1 MEPTEPKLT
10 VSPEGYQQA
19 LNLLIAEDP
28 MTTPELARIR
38 NRQLREC
45 VRAASQLLQKSE
57 KFKAIVRRLNGEY
70 VSAVALENFTPD
82 EDGVLSTG
90 RFSGRRTLAFGN
102 LMSDGN
108 RFLRAGSHEIKGSA
122 FLLSDWILLEPSF
135 VPPEFREDPDEK
147 PEDAELF
154 RETNRMRRGKCIAEF
169 VGLIAHETVHAFNR
183 VTAKATAPSLSRKQ
197 RAAAFIKEEID
208 TREKE
213 IEILDQLRKTVN
225 VLEKAEKETNSQ
237 GLRKRIDNQVA
248 TTKLAP
254 WAVERDFV
262 SGTSLTYLE
271 LFVNNLLVSES
282 IEKGGIRS
290 SEVRENKELVGRL
303 KFLGS
308 LEKVMQS
315 KFPERLTQDPETK
328 FLTTSLPEIGDLLL
342 VRRIIEEHWKERDL
356 DADFEVFLQRH
367 REAFFPKEISYT
379 PLP

>member
-1 MEPTEPKLT
+1 
-10 VSPEGYQQA
+10 
-19 LNLLIAEDP
+19 
-28 MTTPELARIR
+28 
-38 NRQLREC
+38 
-45 VRAASQLLQKSE
+45 
-57 KFKAIVRRLNGEY
+57 
-70 VSAVALENFTPD
+70 
-82 EDGVLSTG
+82 
-90 RFSGRRTLAFGN
+90 
-102 LMSDGN
+102 
-108 RFLRAGSHEIKGSA
+108 
-122 FLLSDWILLEPSF
+122 
-135 VPPEFREDPDEK
+135 
-147 PEDAELF
+147 
-154 RETNRMRRGKCIAEF
+154 
-169 VGLIAHETVHAFNR
+169 
-183 VTAKATAPSLSRKQ
+183 
-197 RAAAFIKEEID
+197 
-208 TREKE
+208 
-213 IEILDQLRKTVN
+213 
-225 VLEKAEKETNSQ
+225 ETNSQ

-303 KFLGS
+303 KFLRS